1 MNEKG
6 LINKRKHKRFQA
18 QDRSYVEIKES
29 NKVGQILD
37 ISAGGLAF
45 KYIDTGKRPEES
57 FDLDILFKDTGFHL
71 ENIPF
76 KIVSD
81 LALNGGLSYSS
92 IKTRRCSGLF
102 RQLNQNHISKLE
114 YFIQNY
120 TICAA

>member
-45 KYIDTGKRPEES
+45 KYIDIGKRPKES
-57 FDLDILFKDTGFHL
+57 FDLDILFKDNGFHL

-76 KIVSD
+76 KTVSD
-81 LALNGGLSYSS
+81 LALNGEFAYNST
-92 IKTRRCSGLF
+92 KMRRCSGQF
-102 RQLNQNHISKLE
+102 GQYN
-114 YFIQNY
+114 
-120 TICAA
+120 